1 MTIYHDLKDKRVL
14 VTGAARGIGRAQVQ
28 AFLQQ
33 GAKVTGLDMQQHD
46 INNDH
51 YRFVQI
57 DLRKTAELVDF
68 LDRSEFDIV
77 CNTAGVLDDFKNI
90 EETSYSDF
98 TNLLKVNLDAMFVV
112 TKQLVQ
118 KQQPLVFVNMSSYA
132 GLFAS
137 GGGISYTTS
146 KHAINGLTKE
156 TAFEYGRF
164 GVRANAIAPCLVKT
178 EMAQADF
185 ETGLNVKLAQ
195 ETVFNRYAEPEEIA
209 DLTLFL
215 ASDSSKY
222 ITGQVINIDGGYS
235 LGKSIEL

>member
-1 MTIYHDLKDKRVL
+1 MTIYNDLKDKHVL
-14 VTGAARGIGRAQVQ
+14 VTGAARGIGYAQVQ
-28 AFLQQ
+28 SFLQQ
-33 GAKVTGLDMQQHD
+33 GAKVTGLDLQQSHLKHE
-46 INNDH
+46 N
-51 YRFVQI
+51 YTFVQI
-57 DLRKTAELVDF
+57 DLRDVTALTEF
-68 LDRSEFDIV
+68 LNQSTFDIV
-77 CNTAGVLDDFKNI
+77 CNTAGILDDFKNI
-90 EETSYSDF
+90 AETSYTEF
-98 TNLLKVNLDAMFVV
+98 TDLLKVNLDAMFII
-112 TKQLVQ
+112 TKQLVDK
-118 KQQPLVFVNMSSYA
+118 KQPIVFVNMSSYA

-137 GGGISYTTS
+137 GGGVSYTTS

-156 TAFEYGRF
+156 IAFEYGKF

-195 ETVFNRYAEPEEIA
+195 ETVFNRYAEPAEIA

-222 ITGQVINIDGGYS
+222 ITGQIINIDGGYS